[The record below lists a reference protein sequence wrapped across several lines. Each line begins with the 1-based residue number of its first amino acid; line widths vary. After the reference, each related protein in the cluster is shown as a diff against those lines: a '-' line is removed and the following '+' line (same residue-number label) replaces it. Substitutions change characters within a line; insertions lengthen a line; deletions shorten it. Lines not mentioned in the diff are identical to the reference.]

1 MRRACL
7 LGRCACL
14 CAVVSA
20 LRWLQVVIVSVI
32 AATAVLCCRVHHSPC
47 ACYTAM
53 QPVRAM
59 HHQTPG
65 QPSSLTLLSPAV
77 PCCAFCVLPQAVRES
92 SDTGEEGEG
101 MEVTPSSPSIQE
113 KELKAASQPSNTN
126 GNTSGSNESDAS
138 KR

>member
-1 MRRACL
+1 M
-7 LGRCACL
+7 
-14 CAVVSA
+14 
-20 LRWLQVVIVSVI
+20 
-32 AATAVLCCRVHHSPC
+32 
-47 ACYTAM
+47 
-53 QPVRAM
+53 
-59 HHQTPG
+59 
-65 QPSSLTLLSPAV
+65 
-77 PCCAFCVLPQAVRES
+77 CVLPQAVRES